1 MAQEMKRALREYRRL
16 KKLVRV
22 LDGDLSDEAI
32 TRFLDEV
39 DEQVLSELGVG
50 NNRLKE
56 LRESEARDQANLL
69 APYFEKLMHKQK
81 DDRLAEKLE
90 MAERIGETIKANAR
104 FRRGSVLLPYEQM
117 LMLALKNPLY
127 FIQLDTSCFTSCLSP
142 PVNLENEDA
151 AFLYPTLRLRYVL
164 KSLDDAKIKW
174 DKQANELKVYQ
185 DQNGHSSEFV
195 LYCQDLHDAYHKPT
209 FTLSISTPVP
219 TSSPVSA
226 PTSSFSITDLIF
238 MAVESMIR

>member
-127 FIQLDTSCFTSCLSP
+127 FIQL
-142 PVNLENEDA
+142 ENEDA